1 MLTQVRDH
9 SYLVLMWAFNYITM
23 KNKTILH
30 TALILLVGIVSAC
43 TKLDENAYD
52 EIPSDKFYT
61 NKNEVLSAVL
71 RPYTHANAW
80 ATPSGQDG
88 WWRPAELSADQL
100 AWPTKGPH
108 GEDSGK
114 WKRLHYHSWTVDE
127 AGLNNA
133 WSLIY
138 GGIGYCNDPIAN
150 ISTRDISTMGITQ
163 KEKDEFISELK
174 LLRAFHY
181 LKLMDL
187 FGGVPIVTEP
197 ADPANPVYPSTSSRK
212 QVFDFVE
219 KEIKDN
225 INNVPKLSRA
235 MLGRMSQA
243 SGYAMLVELYLNAE
257 VWSGA
262 ARWDDCIAAADK
274 LINNEAGGQN
284 GTMQLD
290 TTITDQFKNT
300 NDLSKEVI
308 FSIAYDYTRAKF
320 EPSWTGEFYHFAQK
334 DIYGGGRNGNDGIV
348 LIPGVYDTYE
358 ADDRRK
364 TEWLLIGPQYKFA
377 DTNLKTRAVLGTVE
391 YQGLPLVFV
400 DNIRKNKSGSTV
412 SNMSEGEENSGVRF
426 NKYKLG
432 NSVPGFVINGKDTTA
447 VQPDPNYN
455 NTDWNVY
462 RLTWIYFAKAEALMR
477 KSGGV
482 ATAEAVALINTTKK
496 RAYAPAIRDAKAY
509 TTATLT
515 LDELLKERGREFIFE
530 GFRRDDLIRFGKFV
544 TGTWWDHTAS
554 SATKALYPIPQRQ
567 RDLNP
572 KLTQNPGY

>member
-1 MLTQVRDH
+1 
-9 SYLVLMWAFNYITM
+9 M
-23 KNKTILH
+23 KNKSIIY
-30 TALILLVGIVSAC
+30 TALIAVMGMSSAC

-52 EIPSDKFYT
+52 VIPADKFYT

-80 ATPSGQDG
+80 VTPSQQDG
-88 WWRPAELSADQL
+88 WWRLAELSGDQL

-108 GEDSGK
+108 GEDGGK

-127 AGLNNA
+127 GGINNA
-133 WSLIY
+133 WSLMY
-138 GGIGYCNDPIAN
+138 GGVGYCNDPIAN

-163 KEKDEFISELK
+163 EEKNAYVSELK
-174 LLRAFHY
+174 LLRAFHF

-187 FGGVPIVTEP
+187 FGGIPLATEP
-197 ADPANPVYPSTSSRK
+197 ADPSNPIYPTTTSRK
-212 QVFDFVE
+212 DVFAFVE
-219 KEIKDN
+219 KEILDN

-257 VWSGA
+257 VWTGTP
-262 ARWDDCIAAADK
+262 RWDDCIAAADK
-274 LINNEAGGQN
+274 LINNEGGGQN
-284 GTMQLD
+284 GAMALD
-290 TTITDQFKNT
+290 PNISDQFKNT

-348 LIPGVYDTYE
+348 LIPGVYTTYGT
-358 ADDRRK
+358 DDLRK
-364 TEWLLIGPQYKFA
+364 TNWLLAGPQIKFA
-377 DTNLKTRAVLGTVE
+377 DGVSPVLGTVE
-391 YQGLPLVFV
+391 YADKPLSFV
-400 DNIRKNKSGSTV
+400 DNIQKNTKGSTV

-432 NSVPGFVINGKDTTA
+432 NSIAGIVNGVKVD
-447 VQPDPNYN
+447 VDPNYN

-477 KSGGV
+477 KNGGA
-482 ATAEAVALINTTKK
+482 ATADAVALINTCKQ
-496 RAYAPAIRDAKAY
+496 RAYTAATWPANAY
-509 TTATLT
+509 TTASLT
-515 LDELLKERGREFIFE
+515 LDELLAERGREFIFE
-530 GFRRDDLIRFGKFV
+530 GFRRDDLIRFGKFT

-554 SATKALYPIPQRQ
+554 SATRNLYPIPQRQ

-572 KLTQNPGY
+572 KLVQNPGY

>member
-1 MLTQVRDH
+1 
-9 SYLVLMWAFNYITM
+9 M
-23 KNKTILH
+23 KNKSIIY
-30 TALILLVGIVSAC
+30 TAFLMFMALASAC

-52 EIPSDKFYT
+52 QIPSENFYS

-80 ATPSGQDG
+80 VTPSQQDG

-114 WKRLHYHSWTVDE
+114 WKRLHYHTWTVDE

-133 WSLIY
+133 WSLMY
-138 GGIGYCNDPIAN
+138 AGVGYCNDPIAQIN
-150 ISTRDISTMGITQ
+150 SRDISAMGITQ
-163 KEKDEFISELK
+163 QEKDSYLSELK

-187 FGGVPIVTEP
+187 FGGVPIQTEP
-197 ADPANPVYPSTSSRK
+197 ADPLNPVYPSTSSRK
-212 QVFDFVE
+212 EVFDFVE

-235 MLGRMSQA
+235 QLGRMSQA

-257 VWSGA
+257 VWSGT

-274 LINNEAGGQN
+274 IINNEGGGQN
-284 GTMQLD
+284 GNMALD
-290 TTITDQFKNT
+290 PNISDQFKNT

-308 FSIAYDYTRAKF
+308 FSIAYDFTRAKF
-320 EPSWTGEFYHFAQK
+320 EPSWTGEFYHFAQR

-348 LIPGVYDTYE
+348 LVPGVYSTYE
-358 ADDRRK
+358 VEDQRK
-364 TEWLLIGPQYKFA
+364 LNWLLIGKQLKFA
-377 DTNLKTRAVLGTVE
+377 DGVTPVQGTVE
-391 YQGLPLVFV
+391 YAGKPLEFV
-400 DNIRKNKSGSTV
+400 DNIQRNSKGSTV

-432 NSVPGFVINGKDTTA
+432 NSIPGIVNGVK
-447 VQPDPNYN
+447 VEPDPNYN

-477 KSGGV
+477 KNSGT
-482 ATAEAVALINTTKK
+482 ATPEAVDLINACKK
-496 RAYAPAIRDAKAY
+496 RAYTDAAWASKAY
-509 TTATLT
+509 TTTTLT
-515 LDELLKERGREFIFE
+515 MDELLAERGREFIFE
-530 GFRRDDLIRFGKFV
+530 GFRRDDLIRFGKF
-544 TGTWWDHTAS
+544 TSGTWWDHTAS
-554 SATKALYPIPQRQ
+554 SAIRNLFPIPQRQ

-572 KLTQNPGY
+572 KLAQNPGY